1 MIDLN
6 LFFALVSFYFVMYVT
21 PGPNN
26 AMVLTSGLKFGFAK
40 TIPHMSGI
48 TIGHI
53 LQLILV
59 CLGLGKIF
67 QVFPEIQQVLKI
79 ICAAYLLYLGYK
91 IIGSFSKIKEDDSRP
106 LKFHEA
112 ALFQIVNPKAWT
124 ISSMAA
130 SGFLPKGENLIF
142 SILYIAAIAII
153 VIVGFSAT
161 NQTDII
167 DSTLSSISE
176 PLLVNVDQT
185 TYQRADIISI
195 SGNSK
200 SASTQLVELS
210 IENTNGVKI
219 WNENIN
225 LKNDGKF
232 STLVI
237 AGGGGWE
244 NDGTYILKATHS
256 NLASEIEFK
265 FFT

>member
-67 QVFPEIQQVLKI
+67 QIVPEIQQVLKI
-79 ICAAYLLYLGYK
+79 ICVAYLLYLGYK
-91 IIGSFSKIKEDDSRP
+91 IIGSFNKIKEDNSRP

-130 SGFLPKGENLIF
+130 SGFLPRDENLIF
-142 SILYIAAIAII
+142 SILYIAAIALVICPLSISPWAAFGSSIRNLVKNNKLKALIEYFLAFLLLITAILI
-153 VIVGFSAT
+153 VI
-161 NQTDII
+161 Q
-167 DSTLSSISE
+167 
-176 PLLVNVDQT
+176 
-185 TYQRADIISI
+185 
-195 SGNSK
+195 K
-200 SASTQLVELS
+200 
-210 IENTNGVKI
+210 
-219 WNENIN
+219 
-225 LKNDGKF
+225 
-232 STLVI
+232 
-237 AGGGGWE
+237 
-244 NDGTYILKATHS
+244 
-256 NLASEIEFK
+256 
-265 FFT
+265 

>member
-6 LFFALVSFYFVMYVT
+6 LFFALVGFYFVMYVT

-67 QVFPEIQQVLKI
+67 QVFPVIQQVLKI

-91 IIGSFSKIKEDDSRP
+91 IIGSFSRIKEDDSTP

-130 SGFLPKGENLIF
+130 SSFLPKDENLIF
-142 SILYIAAIAII
+142 SILYISAIALIICPLSISPWAAFGSSIRNLVKNNKLKALIEYFLAFLLLITAILI
-153 VIVGFSAT
+153 VI
-161 NQTDII
+161 Q
-167 DSTLSSISE
+167 
-176 PLLVNVDQT
+176 
-185 TYQRADIISI
+185 
-195 SGNSK
+195 K
-200 SASTQLVELS
+200 
-210 IENTNGVKI
+210 
-219 WNENIN
+219 
-225 LKNDGKF
+225 
-232 STLVI
+232 
-237 AGGGGWE
+237 
-244 NDGTYILKATHS
+244 
-256 NLASEIEFK
+256 
-265 FFT
+265 

>member
-67 QVFPEIQQVLKI
+67 QIFPEIQQVLKI

-130 SGFLPKGENLIF
+130 SSFLPKDENLIF
-142 SILYIAAIAII
+142 SILYIATIALIICPLSISPWAAFGSSIRNLVKNNKLKALIEYFLAFLLLITAILI
-153 VIVGFSAT
+153 VI
-161 NQTDII
+161 Q
-167 DSTLSSISE
+167 
-176 PLLVNVDQT
+176 
-185 TYQRADIISI
+185 
-195 SGNSK
+195 K
-200 SASTQLVELS
+200 
-210 IENTNGVKI
+210 
-219 WNENIN
+219 
-225 LKNDGKF
+225 
-232 STLVI
+232 
-237 AGGGGWE
+237 
-244 NDGTYILKATHS
+244 
-256 NLASEIEFK
+256 
-265 FFT
+265 